1 VTTAP
6 HPGGSASAVRALRAN
21 RNFRL
26 LWIGQVLS
34 DLGTQI
40 GAAVLP
46 LALLFPATAA
56 EV

>member
-1 VTTAP
+1 M
-6 HPGGSASAVRALRAN
+6 RAN

-26 LWIGQVLS
+26 LWIAQVLS

-46 LALLFPATAA
+46 LVLFPATA
-56 EV
+56 EEG

>member
-1 VTTAP
+1 MTTAP
-6 HPGGSASAVRALRAN
+6 HPGGSASAVRAMRAN

-26 LWIGQVLS
+26 LWIAQVLS